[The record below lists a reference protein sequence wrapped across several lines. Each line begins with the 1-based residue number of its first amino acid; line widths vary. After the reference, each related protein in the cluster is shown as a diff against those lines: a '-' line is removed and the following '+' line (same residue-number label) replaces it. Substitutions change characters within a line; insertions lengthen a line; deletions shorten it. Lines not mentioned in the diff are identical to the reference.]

1 MLKKNAKKREPTT
14 RNAQATPQ
22 NIPILNYHYQSGPG
36 MALPSTNLRHMA
48 IFDMSQEAKKV
59 INEEKYN
66 MKIDDPNSVLHIANY
81 HQNKDFDQYA
91 KVIIEENKQY
101 LKINAPDVFTFFR
114 LHHELHEM
122 NRKKQRFVDMKTK
135 FFDNKDPE
143 EIIQYDENL
152 DNFDAITAGKKKE
165 MVDKKEYQYA
175 EEMAKKLKE
184 TGKKKDLKTLEKNF
198 AYGLMGNVK
207 ESKAKFEGK
216 F

>member
-1 MLKKNAKKREPTT
+1 
-14 RNAQATPQ
+14 
-22 NIPILNYHYQSGPG
+22 
-36 MALPSTNLRHMA
+36 MAMPSTNLRHMA

-91 KVIIEENKQY
+91 KVIVEDNKQF

-122 NRKKQRFVDMKTK
+122 NRKKTRFVDMKTK

-143 EIIQYDENL
+143 EVIQYDENL
-152 DNFDAITAGKKKE
+152 DNFDAINSGKGYSSANKKKE
-165 MVDKKEYQYA
+165 LKDQKEYQYA
-175 EEMAKKLKE
+175 EDLAKKLKE

-198 AYGLMGNVK
+198 AYGLMGNIK
-207 ESKAKFEGK
+207 ESRAKGEGK